1 MSDSKTSRVR
11 PGFRRFAIAA
21 FVVLVPVAAHALWDH
36 IEVRRLGREIAAI
49 RERGEPVSTDELRPW
64 RPASEDEKLASRLYL
79 AAAALAVDGNP
90 DDRSLDRDLAAADR
104 ALSTDPNLRATMAAR
119 LEAELSGNADALTL
133 LDKATALPFT
143 TFDPGTDY
151 SYRTSM
157 LWRLAGVSLLR
168 SMQRCLAG
176 DVDAAVASVMS
187 TVQLRRVEE
196 TRSRSFSVRP
206 DAGIPFALTHCP
218 PDAAQLDRLQRS
230 YRSETAL
237 QAVPEML
244 MAERVLLLRSVWTSY
259 GLDVRVPNVI
269 RYRGWTPWAT
279 VMRPWATHQLIA
291 GLRDRATLLAA
302 ARQSAAARH
311 AEVARLENRSPGWAV
326 RAPGQVVP
334 SEQLPIGSIPY
345 VLNTVANTAATAAA
359 LAVERYRRANAGQ
372 LPASL
377 DALVPAFLDRVPADP
392 FDDAPIRFARRDD
405 GYVIYAIGRD
415 GKDDGGDIAPGPPP
429 WSGGQPTPSKDVGVF
444 VAAR

>member
-11 PGFRRFAIAA
+11 PGFLRFAIAA
-21 FVVLVPVAAHALWDH
+21 FVVLVPVALHALWDH
-36 IEVRRLGREIAAI
+36 IEVRRLGREVAAI

-104 ALSTDPNLRATMAAR
+104 ALSTDANLRATMAAR
-119 LEAELSGNADALTL
+119 LEADLTGNADALTL

-157 LWRLAGVSLLR
+157 LWRLADVSRLR

-176 DVDAAVASVMS
+176 DLDAAVSSLMS
-187 TVQLRRVEE
+187 TVQLRRVED
-196 TRSRSFSVRP
+196 TRVWLMGARP
-206 DAGIPFALTHCP
+206 IGIPFVLSHCP
-218 PDAAQLDRLQRS
+218 PDAAALDQIQRALGV
-230 YRSETAL
+230 ETGL
-237 QAVPEML
+237 EAVPAIL
-244 MAERVLLLRSVWTSY
+244 IAERVFLLRSVWTSY
-259 GLDVRVPNVI
+259 GLDVRAPSVI

-279 VMRPWATHQLIA
+279 VMRPLVTHQLIA
-291 GLRDRATLLAA
+291 GLRDRASLLAA
-302 ARQSAAARH
+302 AGQSAAARR
-311 AEVARLENRSPGWAV
+311 AEVARLESRSPGWAV
-326 RAPGQVVP
+326 RAPGQFVP
-334 SEQLPIGSIPY
+334 SEQLPISSIPY

-359 LAVERYRRANAGQ
+359 LAVERYRRANAGE

-377 DALVPAFLDRVPADP
+377 GALVPAFLDRVPADP
-392 FDDAPIRFARRDD
+392 FDDAPIRFARRDG